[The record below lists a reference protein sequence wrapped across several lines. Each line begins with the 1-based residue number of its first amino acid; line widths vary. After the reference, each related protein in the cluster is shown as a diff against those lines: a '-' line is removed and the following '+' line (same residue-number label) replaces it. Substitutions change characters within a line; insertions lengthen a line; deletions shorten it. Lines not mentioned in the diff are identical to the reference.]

1 VERELDE
8 IGLLPAAI
16 DSEEKRKMGRLYLI
30 QLDGPIYSCKHCHS
44 HLANC
49 DELLSKVM
57 PLLLFFPFG
66 LPSVTISFSS
76 GFLGLS
82 LKHGLMGFVGLDCQ
96 TASMLHVFFDSETF
110 LKL

>member
-1 VERELDE
+1 
-8 IGLLPAAI
+8 
-16 DSEEKRKMGRLYLI
+16 MGRLYLI

-66 LPSVTISFSS
+66 LPSVTILILFWFSWFVS
-76 GFLGLS
+76 ETWVDGFWG
-82 LKHGLMGFVGLDCQ
+82 VGLPK
-96 TASMLHVFFDSETF
+96 SKHVSCFLDSETF